1 MEFIP
6 TKRHKKWKKKRYLK
20 RKRLHERIR
29 IEVKS
34 AKHWEVFPGYINT
47 FDARRIGTSTM
58 QADAFWKNYAS
69 AQEWQKRHTITWWR
83 SRCLALEYE
92 NEILRDKV
100 RLLAQHR
107 TYPNIT
113 RKNNYYEE
121 NHKTDM
127 QEEKYTEFNSNIGD
141 VEFNVNEDMLK
152 FFEISERHKRELKQT
167 CKSKEI
173 KKENSLEEIP
183 IIDDAEMYKK
193 KNFVEDI
200 PIIDDAEKIC
210 MRKQEAD
217 LLYGDDSFKI
227 LAMETALETAT
238 NKYKDIMNPQYWP
251 NMPLK
256 P

>member
-1 MEFIP
+1 
-6 TKRHKKWKKKRYLK
+6 
-20 RKRLHERIR
+20 
-29 IEVKS
+29 
-34 AKHWEVFPGYINT
+34 
-47 FDARRIGTSTM
+47 
-58 QADAFWKNYAS
+58 
-69 AQEWQKRHTITWWR
+69 
-83 SRCLALEYE
+83 
-92 NEILRDKV
+92 
-100 RLLAQHR
+100 
-107 TYPNIT
+107 
-113 RKNNYYEE
+113 
-121 NHKTDM
+121 M

-193 KNFVEDI
+193 KNFVEEI